1 MKKTG
6 ILNSKLS
13 QIIARM
19 GHTDKLIICD
29 SGLPIP
35 KHAEIVDLALSTN
48 IPRFLDTMEVILQEL
63 QIEGAIVAKEM
74 ETKSNGLY
82 TEVCSML
89 EDIPIEKVDHEEF
102 KELTN
107 NNDTAC
113 FVRTGEAT
121 PFANIILV
129 SGVTFG

>member
-1 MKKTG
+1 MKKSG

-35 KHAEIVDLALSTN
+35 KGAEVVDLALSTN
-48 IPRFLDTMEVILQEL
+48 IPRFLETMQVVLQEL
-63 QIEGAIVAKEM
+63 QIEGAVVANEM
-74 ETKSNGLY
+74 ETQSNGLY
-82 TEVCSML
+82 TKVCSML
-89 EDIPIEKVDHEEF
+89 EDIQIDKVDHETF
-102 KELTN
+102 KELTK
-107 NNDTAC
+107 NNDTTC